1 MLNRLSELAQSA
13 GGDAPLP
20 EGPDTGHLSDLQSL
34 AGNEQL
40 IGILDRYDALAT
52 NLDAWTKASDL
63 AAERLPAFRRLQV
76 LARRADG
83 LSTTED
89 AAPQIEAII
98 ADRRLLDTSDPVPGL
113 AAKLTDALRT
123 ALTQS
128 QERHDETYDREWQR
142 LEDAESWQQIGQED
156 RDEIL
161 ARLNIAKVSRGAAGT
176 EQEVLDS
183 LERISL
189 DGWRTRTA
197 ALPQLFAE
205 ARAEADKIVEP
216 KTRHVKLGNVT
227 LRTPADVKA
236 WIETT
241 ERDLLEQVEQGPI
254 VIG

>member
-1 MLNRLSELAQSA
+1 M
-13 GGDAPLP
+13 P
-20 EGPDTGHLSDLQSL
+20 ECPDTGHLSDLQSL

-40 IGILDRYDALAT
+40 IGILDRYDELAT
-52 NLDAWTKASDL
+52 NLDDWTKASDL
-63 AAERLPAFRRLQV
+63 AAERLPAFQHLQA
-76 LARRADG
+76 LARHADG
-83 LSTTED
+83 LSETADIT
-89 AAPQIEAII
+89 PQIEAII

-113 AAKLTDALRT
+113 ASKLTDALRT
-123 ALTQS
+123 ALTIS
-128 QERHDETYDREWQR
+128 QEGYDETYDREWQR
-142 LEDAESWQQIGQED
+142 LEDAESWQQIEQKD

-161 ARLNIAKVSRGAAGT
+161 SRLHITKVSKGTTGT

-197 ALPQLFAE
+197 ALPQLFAGSM
-205 ARAEADKIVEP
+205 RTEADKIVEP
-216 KTRHVKLGNVT
+216 ETRHVKLGSTT

-241 ERDLLEQVEQGPI
+241 ERNLLKQVEQGPI